1 MLTEEVKK
9 AFPKDA
15 SKTAQ
20 HPLDSERP
28 FLHQTL
34 KGFYG
39 EFTLVAL
46 VSTVAYLGLE
56 ARGVEVQCQIAPGMP
71 RFNVVGL
78 PDKAVNESRERVHA
92 ALSAMGLSLPP
103 KRITINLSPAD
114 LPKEGSHYDL
124 PIALA
129 LLAAMGVTDAEQLT
143 EYVAVGELALDGR
156 IIASPGVLLAAI
168 HASSAEKG
176 LICPAAQG
184 SEARW
189 ASGIP
194 IAAAPDLIS
203 LLNHLKG
210 TQVLPTPAPGEAE
223 PTKRGPDLK
232 QVKGQEVAKR
242 ALEIAAA
249 GGHNLLMV
257 GPPGAG
263 KSLLA
268 ACLPGILPPLTPA
281 EALEVSMVA
290 SVAGTLE
297 DGRISRARPFRS
309 PHHSASMAALTGGG
323 LKVKPGEVS
332 LAHLGVL
339 FLDELPEFQRPVLDS
354 LRQPLETGEVTVARA
369 NAHVTFPA
377 RVQLIAAMNP
387 CRCGHLGD
395 PALGCS
401 RAPRCAAD
409 YQNKISG
416 PMLDRIDLHVEV
428 DPVSAADLSLPPPA
442 EGSDQVAERVARAR
456 AIQTARLEATGA
468 RTNAE
473 LDGDGLEQFATPDE
487 PGRKLLMQ
495 AAEAMRLSARGYT
508 RMLRVARTVADLAG
522 VETVGRIHIAE
533 ALSYRRMGVRG

>member
-1 MLTEEVKK
+1 
-9 AFPKDA
+9 
-15 SKTAQ
+15 
-20 HPLDSERP
+20 
-28 FLHQTL
+28 
-34 KGFYG
+34 
-39 EFTLVAL
+39 LVAL

-71 RFNVVGL
+71 GFTVVGL
-78 PDKAVNESRERVHA
+78 PDKAINESKQRVHA

-129 LLAAMGVTDAEQLT
+129 LLAAMGVTDAEQLGDW
-143 EYVAVGELALDGR
+143 VAVGELALDGR
-156 IIASPGVLLAAI
+156 IVASPGVLLAAL
-168 HASSAEKG
+168 HASGADKG

-184 SEARW
+184 PEARW

-194 IAAAPDLIS
+194 ILAAPDLIA

-210 TQVLPTPAPGEAE
+210 VQVLVPPEPGEVMAE
-223 PTKRGPDLK
+223 ARGPDLR
-232 QVKGQEVAKR
+232 QVKGQETAKR

-249 GGHNLLMV
+249 GGHNLLMC

-268 ACLPGILPPLTPA
+268 ACLPGILPPLQPA

-297 DGRISRARPFRS
+297 EGRISRARPFRA
-309 PHHSASMAALTGGG
+309 PHHSASIAALTGGG
-323 LKVKPGEVS
+323 LKVRPGEVS

-339 FLDELPEFQRPVLDS
+339 FLDELPEFQRPALDS
-354 LRQPLETGEVTVARA
+354 LRQPLETGTVTVARA

-395 PALGCS
+395 ASLACA

-409 YQNKISG
+409 YQAKVSG
-416 PMLDRIDLHVEV
+416 PLLDRIDLHVDV
-428 DPVSAADLSLPPPA
+428 PGVSAADLTLPPPA
-442 EGSDQVAERVARAR
+442 EGSAEVAQRVAAAR
-456 AIQTARLEATGA
+456 ELQAQRYNGNGV

-473 LDGDGLEQFATPDE
+473 ADGELLDRVATPDD
-487 PGRKLLMQ
+487 PGRKLLAD
-495 AAEAMRLSARGYT
+495 AAAAMRLSARGFH
-508 RMLRVARTVADLAG
+508 RVMRVARTIADLAG
-522 VETVGRIHIAE
+522 TENVGRIHVAE
-533 ALSYRRMGVRG
+533 ALSYRRQAPRN

>member
-1 MLTEEVKK
+1 M
-9 AFPKDA
+9 
-15 SKTAQ
+15 
-20 HPLDSERP
+20 
-28 FLHQTL
+28 
-34 KGFYG
+34 
-39 EFTLVAL
+39 VAL

-56 ARGVEVQCQIAPGMP
+56 ARAVEVQCQVAPGMP
-71 RFNVVGL
+71 AFKLVGL
-78 PDKAVNESRERVHA
+78 PDKAVGESRERVQS
-92 ALSAMGLSLPP
+92 ALSALGLALPP
-103 KRITINLSPAD
+103 KRITVNLSPAD

-129 LLAAMGVTDAEQLT
+129 LLAAMGVVDLEQIAD
-143 EYVAVGELALDGR
+143 YVAVGELALDGR
-156 IIASPGVLLAAI
+156 VLPSPGVLLAAL
-168 HASSAEKG
+168 HASGIDKG

-184 SEARW
+184 PEARW
-189 ASGIP
+189 ASGIDV
-194 IAAAPDLIS
+194 IAAPDLIG
-203 LLNHLKG
+203 LLNPLKG
-210 TQVLPTPAPGEAE
+210 THRLPQPPPGEAE
-223 PTKRGPDLK
+223 APRRMADLK
-232 QVKGQEVAKR
+232 QVKGQETARR

-249 GGHNLLMV
+249 GGHNLLMI

-268 ACLPGILPPLTPA
+268 SCLPGILPDLSPA

-323 LKVKPGEVS
+323 LKVRPGEVS

-339 FLDELPEFQRPVLDS
+339 FLDELPEFQRAVLDS

-377 RVQLIAAMNP
+377 RVQLVAAMNP

-409 YQNKISG
+409 YQSKVSG
-416 PMLDRIDLHVEV
+416 PLLDRIDLHVEV
-428 DPVSAADLSLPPPA
+428 DPVSAADLALPPPA
-442 EGSDQVAERVARAR
+442 EGSEQVAARVAAARSVQRAR
-456 AIQTARLEATGA
+456 LDGTG
-468 RTNAE
+468 RRSNAE
-473 LDGDGLEQFATPDE
+473 LDADLLDRHATPDE
-487 PGRKLLMQ
+487 PGRKLLAQ

-508 RMLRVARTVADLAG
+508 RMLRVARTIADLAG
-522 VETVGRIHIAE
+522 AESVSRVHIAE
-533 ALSYRRMGVRG
+533 ALSYRRIAPRA

>member
-1 MLTEEVKK
+1 V
-9 AFPKDA
+9 
-15 SKTAQ
+15 
-20 HPLDSERP
+20 
-28 FLHQTL
+28 
-34 KGFYG
+34 
-39 EFTLVAL
+39 VAL

-56 ARGVEVQCQIAPGMP
+56 ARSIEVQCQIAPGLP
-71 RFNVVGL
+71 RFNLVGL
-78 PDKAVNESRERVHA
+78 PDKAVGESRERVQA
-92 ALSAMGLSLPP
+92 ALSAMGLALPP

-143 EYVAVGELALDGR
+143 DWVAVGELALDGR
-156 IIASPGVLLAAI
+156 VVPSPGVLLAAL
-168 HASSAEKG
+168 HASATDRG

-184 SEARW
+184 AEACW

-194 IAAAPDLIS
+194 VCAAPDLIS

-210 TQVLPTPAPGEAE
+210 VQTLPVPQPGQAE
-223 PTKRGPDLK
+223 EPPPGPDLRM
-232 QVKGQEVAKR
+232 VKGQETAKR

-249 GGHNLLMV
+249 GGHNLLMI

-268 ACLPGILPPLTPA
+268 SCLSGILPDMTPA
-281 EALEVSMVA
+281 EALEATMVQ

-297 DGRISRARPFRS
+297 GGRISRRRPFRD
-309 PHHSASMAALTGGG
+309 PHHSASIAALTGGG
-323 LKVKPGEVS
+323 LRVKPGEVS

-339 FLDELPEFQRPVLDS
+339 FLDELPEFQRAVLDS
-354 LRQPLETGEVTVARA
+354 LRQPLETGEVSVARA
-369 NAHVTFPA
+369 NAHVTYPA

-395 PALGCS
+395 PALACS
-401 RAPRCAAD
+401 RAPGCAAD
-409 YQNKISG
+409 YQSKVSG
-416 PMLDRIDLHVEV
+416 PLLDRIDLHVEV
-428 DPVSAADLSLPPPA
+428 DPVSAADLGLPPPA
-442 EGSDQVAERVARAR
+442 EGSAEVAARVAAAR
-456 AIQTARLEATGA
+456 AVQTGRFEKSRA

-473 LDGDGLEQFATPDE
+473 LDGDALEQFATPDE

-522 VETVGRIHIAE
+522 AEQVGRIHIAE
-533 ALSYRRMGVRG
+533 ALSYRRQPPRA